1 MAEYITHSRA
11 ETVALGKRMA
21 AVLQPGALIAFTG
34 GLGAGKTAFTEGLA
48 EGLGCTDPVSSPTFA
63 IVNYYRGPRP
73 LAHFDLYRI
82 STENDLCAAGFYD
95 YLDQGA
101 VVAAEWSENFADL
114 LALENKL
121 SRAQRQLGALVYAL
135 HKNGEENTAL
145 VERYIETIA
154 AVEKDIAALEPAP
167 AAAMAD
173 DAQTAVYCPQC
184 GAEVDPHAIFC
195 PGCGGK
201 L

>member
-1 MAEYITHSRA
+1 MSEYITHSRT

-21 AVLQPGALIAFTG
+21 AVLAPGALIAFTG

-48 EGLGCTDPVSSPTFA
+48 EGLGCTDPVSS
-63 IVNYYRGPRP
+63 YRGPRP

-114 LALENKL
+114 LALENPI
-121 SRAQRQLGALVYAL
+121 RV
-135 HKNGEENTAL
+135 NI
-145 VERYIETIA
+145 ERLDDTTRKITIEGVT
-154 AVEKDIAALEPAP
+154 V
-167 AAAMAD
+167 
-173 DAQTAVYCPQC
+173 
-184 GAEVDPHAIFC
+184 
-195 PGCGGK
+195 
-201 L
+201 

>member
-1 MAEYITHSRA
+1 MSEYITHSRA

-21 AVLQPGALIAFTG
+21 AMLAPGALIAFTG

-101 VVAAEWSENFADL
+101 VVAA
-114 LALENKL
+114 
-121 SRAQRQLGALVYAL
+121 
-135 HKNGEENTAL
+135 
-145 VERYIETIA
+145 VER
-154 AVEKDIAALEPAP
+154 KFCRPAGAGKP
-167 AAAMAD
+167 HPGEHRPSGR
-173 DAQTAVYCPQC
+173 YHPQ
-184 GAEVDPHAIFC
+184 DHH
-195 PGCGGK
+195 
-201 L
+201 

>member
-1 MAEYITHSRA
+1 MSEYITHSRT

-21 AVLQPGALIAFTG
+21 AVLAPGA
-34 GLGAGKTAFTEGLA
+34 KTAFTEGLA

-114 LALENKL
+114 LALENPI
-121 SRAQRQLGALVYAL
+121 RV
-135 HKNGEENTAL
+135 NI
-145 VERYIETIA
+145 ERLDDTTRKITIEGVT
-154 AVEKDIAALEPAP
+154 V
-167 AAAMAD
+167 
-173 DAQTAVYCPQC
+173 
-184 GAEVDPHAIFC
+184 
-195 PGCGGK
+195 
-201 L
+201 

>member
-1 MAEYITHSRA
+1 MSEYITHSRT

-21 AVLQPGALIAFTG
+21 AVLAPGALI
-34 GLGAGKTAFTEGLA
+34 AFTEGLA

-114 LALENKL
+114 LALETPIRVNI
-121 SRAQRQLGALVYAL
+121 
-135 HKNGEENTAL
+135 
-145 VERYIETIA
+145 ERLDDTTRKITIEGVT
-154 AVEKDIAALEPAP
+154 V
-167 AAAMAD
+167 
-173 DAQTAVYCPQC
+173 
-184 GAEVDPHAIFC
+184 
-195 PGCGGK
+195 
-201 L
+201 